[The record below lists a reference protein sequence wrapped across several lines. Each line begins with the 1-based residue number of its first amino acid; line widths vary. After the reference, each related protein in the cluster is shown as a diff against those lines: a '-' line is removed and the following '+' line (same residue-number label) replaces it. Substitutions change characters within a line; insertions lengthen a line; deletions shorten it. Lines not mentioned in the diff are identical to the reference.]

1 MQIDWKIRL
10 LDWLL
15 RRNKPIH
22 QLSREEL
29 RQLSQTPIPRWVMRL
44 LFGQAIAL
52 PQVTD
57 RTVPGRQGEIPV
69 RLYYPSL
76 QANLPLILFFHGG
89 GWVAGNFQTHDHLC
103 RRLARDTGAIVLAVS
118 YRLAPWFP
126 YPAALDDCEDVL
138 LWAMG
143 SGAGSTIDS
152 MLGTSGPILVAGDS
166 AGGNLAAALCLRRRA
181 QQKLSGLAPTPI
193 TAQILLCPVT
203 DGTLSQPSMSR
214 YANAPL
220 LTKAM
225 MQFYVQHYART
236 EADWREP
243 EFSPLLAD
251 DLSDLPPALIIT
263 AEYDPLC
270 DDGQHYA
277 QRLRAAGNSVQAT
290 DYGGMVHG
298 FMSFP
303 PFCRG
308 ALPAF
313 AEVAAFVR
321 QFTK

>member
-1 MQIDWKIRL
+1 MPIDWKIRL

-15 RRNKPIH
+15 RRNQPIYHLSLEELH
-22 QLSREEL
+22 QLPL
-29 RQLSQTPIPRWVMRL
+29 TPIPGWITRL
-44 LFGQAIAL
+44 LFGQKIAL

-57 RTVPGRQGEIPV
+57 RTIPGRQGDIPI
-69 RLYYPSL
+69 RLYHPSL
-76 QANLPLILFFHGG
+76 QPNLPLLLFFHGG
-89 GWVAGNFQTHDHLC
+89 GWVAGNFQTHDSLC
-103 RRLARDTGAIVLAVS
+103 RRLAHDTGAIVLAVE
-118 YRLAPWFP
+118 YRLAPWFK

-138 LWAMG
+138 LWA
-143 SGAGSTIDS
+143 AQADSTI
-152 MLGTSGPILVAGDS
+152 GAAGPILVIGDS
-166 AGGNLAAALCLRRRA
+166 AGGNLATALCLRQRSRDG
-181 QQKLSGLAPTPI
+181 QSSSSSAPI
-193 TAQILLCPVT
+193 AAQILLYPVT

-220 LTKAM
+220 LTKPM

-236 EADWREP
+236 ESDCRQP
-243 EFSPLLAD
+243 EFSPLLAE
-251 DLSDLPPALIIT
+251 DLSHLPPALIIT

-277 QRLRAAGNSVQAT
+277 ERLRAAGNSVQTT
-290 DYGGMVHG
+290 DYAGMVHG

-313 AEVAAFVR
+313 AEIATFVR
-321 QFTK
+321 QFTG